1 MKSDRDARHKR
12 AMQRRKEY
20 VDGRIAAATED
31 RGLLLILT
39 GNGKGKSSSAFGMLA
54 RSVGHGLRCAVVQ
67 FIKGTWECGE
77 RLLFE
82 ENPLVEFHIMGTGFT
97 WETQDRQTDIAAAE
111 AAWSKAE
118 ALLADKATDLVIL
131 DELTYMLTYG
141 YLDKARVLEGPAR
154 AAGASAC
161 RRYRTQRQPR
171 TARDGRYR
179 KRSERSAPRL
189 QSRRQG
195 AEGTRLLMA
204 KIAIVEQQAGAG
216 FIRFDVEQ
224 YSAQAG
230 ERNVQRRALI

>member
-12 AMQRRKEY
+12 AMQRKKEY

-67 FIKGTWECGE
+67 FIKGAWECGE

-82 ENPLVEFHIMGTGFT
+82 DNPLVEFHIMGTGFT

-111 AAWSKAE
+111 AAWRKAE
-118 ALLADKATDLVIL
+118 ALLADEATDLVIL

-141 YLDKARVLEGPAR
+141 YLDKARVLKALRGRPAR
-154 AAGASAC
+154 QHVVVTGRNASRELLEIAD
-161 RRYRTQRQPR
+161 TV
-171 TARDGRYR
+171 
-179 KRSERSAPRL
+179 SEVNEVRHAFNH
-189 QSRRQG
+189 G
-195 AEGTRLLMA
+195 V
-204 KIAIVEQQAGAG
+204 K
-216 FIRFDVEQ
+216 
-224 YSAQAG
+224 AQKG
-230 ERNVQRRALI
+230 LDY

>member
-12 AMQRRKEY
+12 AMQRKKEY

-82 ENPLVEFHIMGTGFT
+82 DNPLVEFHIMGTGFT

-111 AAWSKAE
+111 AAWGKAE
-118 ALLADKATDLVIL
+118 ALLADEATDLVIL

-141 YLDKARVLEGPAR
+141 YLDKAEVVNALRERPAR
-154 AAGASAC
+154 QHVVVTGRNAS
-161 RRYRTQRQPR
+161 
-171 TARDGRYR
+171 
-179 KRSERSAPRL
+179 SE
-189 QSRRQG
+189 
-195 AEGTRLLMA
+195 LLEMA
-204 KIAIVEQQAGAG
+204 DTVSEVNEVRHAFNHGVK
-216 FIRFDVEQ
+216 
-224 YSAQAG
+224 AQKG
-230 ERNVQRRALI
+230 LDY

>member
-12 AMQRRKEY
+12 AMQRKKEY

-82 ENPLVEFHIMGTGFT
+82 DNPLVEFHIMGTGFT

-118 ALLADKATDLVIL
+118 ALLADEATDLVIL

-141 YLDKARVLEGPAR
+141 YLDKARVLEALRGRPPR
-154 AAGASAC
+154 QHVVVTGRNASRELLEMAD
-161 RRYRTQRQPR
+161 TV
-171 TARDGRYR
+171 
-179 KRSERSAPRL
+179 SEVNEVRHAFNH
-189 QSRRQG
+189 G
-195 AEGTRLLMA
+195 V
-204 KIAIVEQQAGAG
+204 K
-216 FIRFDVEQ
+216 
-224 YSAQAG
+224 AQKG
-230 ERNVQRRALI
+230 LDY

>member
-67 FIKGTWECGE
+67 FIKGAWECGE

-82 ENPLVEFHIMGTGFT
+82 DNPLVEFHIMGTGFT

-118 ALLADKATDLVIL
+118 ALLASETTDLVIL

-141 YLDKARVLEGPAR
+141 YLDKARVLEALRGRPAHQHVVVTGR
-154 AAGASAC
+154 NASRELLEIAD
-161 RRYRTQRQPR
+161 TV
-171 TARDGRYR
+171 
-179 KRSERSAPRL
+179 SEVNEVRHAFNH
-189 QSRRQG
+189 G
-195 AEGTRLLMA
+195 V
-204 KIAIVEQQAGAG
+204 K
-216 FIRFDVEQ
+216 
-224 YSAQAG
+224 AQKG
-230 ERNVQRRALI
+230 LDY

>member
-12 AMQRRKEY
+12 AMQRKKEY

-82 ENPLVEFHIMGTGFT
+82 DSPLVEFHIMGTGFT
-97 WETQDRQTDIAAAE
+97 WETQNRQTDIAAAE

-118 ALLADKATDLVIL
+118 ALLADEATDLVIL

-141 YLDKARVLEGPAR
+141 YLDKVMVLKALRERPAR
-154 AAGASAC
+154 QHVVVTGRNASRELLEMAD
-161 RRYRTQRQPR
+161 TV
-171 TARDGRYR
+171 
-179 KRSERSAPRL
+179 SEVNQVRHAFNH
-189 QSRRQG
+189 G
-195 AEGTRLLMA
+195 V
-204 KIAIVEQQAGAG
+204 K
-216 FIRFDVEQ
+216 
-224 YSAQAG
+224 AQKG
-230 ERNVQRRALI
+230 LDY

>member
-1 MKSDRDARHKR
+1 MAATDRNTRHKR

-31 RGLLLILT
+31 RGLLLVLT

-77 RLLFE
+77 RMLFE

-111 AAWSKAE
+111 QAWSQAE
-118 ALLADKATDLVIL
+118 TLLADETIDLVIL

-141 YLDKARVLEGPAR
+141 YLDKSRVLEVLGGRPGHQHVVVTGR
-154 AAGASAC
+154 NASRELLEMAD
-161 RRYRTQRQPR
+161 TV
-171 TARDGRYR
+171 
-179 KRSERSAPRL
+179 SEV
-189 QSRRQG
+189 
-195 AEGTRLLMA
+195 
-204 KIAIVEQQAGAG
+204 K
-216 FIRFDVEQ
+216 DVRHAFNHGVK
-224 YSAQAG
+224 AQKG
-230 ERNVQRRALI
+230 LDY